1 MVHTALTYG
10 CADSYVQVVAKMWEY
25 IRGNSLQNPADK
37 RTVVLDK
44 ALQDVFKVKTFTI
57 FSMNKHISEQM
68 VKN

>member
-1 MVHTALTYG
+1 
-10 CADSYVQVVAKMWEY
+10 MWEY

-44 ALQDVFKVKTFTI
+44 ALQDIFKVKTFTI

-68 VKN
+68 VKNA